1 MKRTE
6 NCLGKLARMD
16 AALHHREADRVPV
29 SDFFWGGFLERWRRE
44 LGLAAD
50 ADIYRYYDLD
60 WTVTIPNMDPHIQS
74 FEIVRE
80 TAGRGVRPNRLR
92 GGHPQEVRGPDAG
105 LPFLRRL
112 ILWRR
117 WRPSGS
123 TTPGTSGASSSAGDN
138 QIAGVGDG
146 FARNSPAWTET
157 VRSLHP
163 DFPVFGSI
171 CEGHEQLWRIIGT
184 ENVMLWIGL
193 YPEELGRFIERVGTF
208 VIELTKAQIK
218 AADGLL
224 DGMVIW
230 GDVAYVNGML
240 FSPVFW
246 REHFRPI
253 VAEQIRIC
261 HDAGLPVIYHGCG
274 NASPIYEDFIALGLD
289 SYNPLEA
296 KSGLNVVD
304 LRRRYGHRM
313 GFCGNMDALAW
324 ANAPMEEIRRQAMTK
339 LNAARGGGYIF
350 QSDHSVP
357 SNVSAER
364 YEYVVN
370 LVRKHGRYPLSLGE
384 YDFRTWGARRDIT
397 GAGPDRVRPS
407 GAGPCPRLV
416 RGIAGLLDSGKA
428 TPGSGRRGA
437 EPTARRRFPPGCRAL
452 CGSGSRLFH
461 RGPPGRAH
469 SASSG
474 RGSDTV
480 SRSPIRWP
488 TPPAS
493 ETSRSTRGRTRL
505 DGREPRDGGRGKA
518 LGVPVC
524 DPGRRLVAFLA
535 RCHRLCR
542 NGPALLPDVRPSR
555 RPPSFFSRRSP
566 ISTKP

>member
-1 MKRTE
+1 MKRTD

-16 AALHHREADRVPV
+16 AALHHREGDRVPV

-50 ADIYRYYDLD
+50 TDIYRYYDLD
-60 WTVTIPNMDPHIQS
+60 WTVTIPNMDPHVRP

-80 TAGRGVRPNRLR
+80 SQEEVVVRTGYEAVIRKKFADPMPAYLSFGTDSLEKMEAFRFDD
-92 GGHPQEVRGPDAG
+92 PWDE
-105 LPFLRRL
+105 RRFF
-112 ILWRR
+112 R
-117 WRPSGS
+117 
-123 TTPGTSGASSSAGDN
+123 AGDN

-146 FARNSPAWTET
+146 FSRNSPAWIET

-163 DFPVFGSI
+163 DIPVYGSI

-193 YPEELGRFIERVGTF
+193 YPEELGRFIERVGAF
-208 VIELTKAQIK
+208 VIELTKAEIK

-246 REHFRPI
+246 RKHFRPI

-274 NASPIYEDFIALGLD
+274 NASPIYDDFIELGLD

-324 ANAPMEEIRRQAMTK
+324 ANAPMDEIHRQAMTK

-357 SNVSAER
+357 TNISAER
-364 YEYVVN
+364 YDYIVN

-384 YDFRTWGARRDIT
+384 YELSE
-397 GAGPDRVRPS
+397 V
-407 GAGPCPRLV
+407 
-416 RGIAGLLDSGKA
+416 
-428 TPGSGRRGA
+428 GS
-437 EPTARRRFPPGCRAL
+437 
-452 CGSGSRLFH
+452 SR
-461 RGPPGRAH
+461 
-469 SASSG
+469 
-474 RGSDTV
+474 
-480 SRSPIRWP
+480 
-488 TPPAS
+488 
-493 ETSRSTRGRTRL
+493 
-505 DGREPRDGGRGKA
+505 
-518 LGVPVC
+518 
-524 DPGRRLVAFLA
+524 
-535 RCHRLCR
+535 
-542 NGPALLPDVRPSR
+542 
-555 RPPSFFSRRSP
+555 
-566 ISTKP
+566 